1 MKSSKPLLRFD
12 LSEKQ
17 ALAKMEQYR
26 ESRTTE
32 QVAGRAAALVV
43 EGLLS
48 RVRAMEHPVTTAWV
62 ARQTPE

>member
-1 MKSSKPLLRFD
+1 
-12 LSEKQ
+12 
-17 ALAKMEQYR
+17 MEQYR